1 MMALT
6 AFGIARQRLTL
17 LVMLVILA
25 LGAGTYMGFPKRED
39 PAITVRTA
47 VVTVINQGLPLV
59 QIEDLIARPIE
70 ERARAIAGVD
80 EVRTQVLQGGAILQI
95 DLANAVPEGGI
106 AAIFREIENEIEAL
120 APQMPQGSVGP
131 LVNTNFGDVAIA
143 TVAVTAQGFA
153 LTDLERFAEDL
164 RDRLYALDTVSA
176 VSLHGVQEERVW
188 IEIDRDR
195 LSSIGTM
202 LDPVIAALR
211 AQNVRL
217 PSGSIVSEGVR
228 FALETTGDFGNADA
242 ISEMIVNIPGV
253 GLLRLGDLA
262 QVRRGMVEPQQTPVF
277 HNGEQAIVLGV
288 EMFAGEDI
296 VAVGENLRRVVD
308 AFVLDQPWGVEAE
321 FSAFQPEVVADSVN
335 NALLNMLQT
344 FLVVLGVMTLFLG
357 LRQALVIASIVPF
370 AVGFAFVFMPFWG
383 SNCSRFRSRPS
394 SSRWGFWSTMDW
406 SSSRTWTVASVPG
419 PRGERRRWRRGGQ
432 YTLPLLIASITT
444 VAAFLP
450 LFLLDGTE
458 GQYGFSLGAVVA
470 LMLLG
475 SFLSAV
481 YLLPALAVWFL
492 PDPKVQARPGL
503 MDRASRGY
511 GRLVGWVVR
520 APYLTLGMTLLILVG
535 AVSQMPNVRQQ
546 LFPLSERPQFLIYL
560 DLPRGSDI
568 AATEATALR
577 LSDWLK
583 ADSGRVT
590 GVTSFIGF
598 GGPRFV
604 LMLDPA
610 DFDPASAFMVVNTT
624 DFATSSEVITAAE
637 AHIAA
642 TFPEARVRLKR
653 LAMGGREPGIEVV
666 LEGPDADALLAAG
679 QLVEAAF
686 ASAPGMVENQGDWG
700 NRVLQARVIVAQD
713 QARQYGL
720 TSQSVSE
727 ALQGFL
733 DGTQVSVLR
742 SEDRQIPIVLRGSP
756 GSGDSFGDLANIAI
770 ATPGGLVS
778 LDQIAR
784 FEPHL
789 DYSTI
794 RRVDQTRRLT
804 VTAISSELSALDLVA
819 QIQPTLD
826 LLSAE
831 LGPAYGIRIGGEVE
845 QAGEVRGKLGAGLTG
860 GAGRDA
866 DGVDGAVQF
875 VPPGRA
881 DAPVRAS
888 GSGGCAAGTDRAE
901 PAAEFLRHAG
911 ADRAVGDHH
920 QQRDRADQPDRHRA
934 RTQPLPEAIAEAA
947 RKRFRPIVL
956 TSLTTVLGLL
966 PMALSGGA
974 LWEPMATLMIGGLG
988 VSSILTLFYVPALYR
1003 VLFRDERRLLDI
1015 QTDRTR
1021 TGLNRST
1028 PWESA
1033 HDRPCHPACHR
1044 VLHLRRRHLHRS
1056 FPYRKTGLEPD
1067 ARPDESA
1074 RRRHDRARRPR
1085 AIASRHPPAAA
1096 HDDGDHGQWCG
1107 AAGVAGLD
1115 GRVRC

>member
-1 MMALT
+1 MMSLT
-6 AFGIARQRLTL
+6 AFGIARRRLTI
-17 LVMLVILA
+17 LVMLVILT

-47 VVTVINQGLPLV
+47 VVTVIHQGLPLV
-59 QIEDLIARPIE
+59 QIEELIARPIE

-95 DLANAVPEGGI
+95 DLANAVPEAGI
-106 AAIFREIENEIEAL
+106 AAIFREIENEIESL

-153 LTDLERFAEDL
+153 LTDLESFAEDL

-176 VSLHGVQEERVW
+176 VTLHGVQDERVW

-195 LSSIGTM
+195 LSSIGTT

-228 FALETTGDFGNADA
+228 FALETTGDFDSIDA
-242 ISEMIVNIPGV
+242 ISDMIVDIPAV
-253 GLLRLGDLA
+253 GLLLLGDLA
-262 QVRRGMVEPQQTPVF
+262 NVRRGMVEPQQTPVF
-277 HNGEQAIVLGV
+277 HNGEQAVVLGV

-296 VAVGENLRRVVD
+296 VAVGADLRRVVD
-308 AFVLDQPWGVEAE
+308 AFIMDQPWGVEAA
-321 FSAFQPEVVADSVN
+321 FSTFQPEVVADSVN

-370 AVGFAFVFMPFWG
+370 AVGFAFVFMPFLRIELQQVSIAAIIISLG
-383 SNCSRFRSRPS
+383 LLVDNGLVIVEDMDSRIRAGATR
-394 SSRWGFWSTMDW
+394 
-406 SSSRTWTVASVPG
+406 
-419 PRGERRRWRRGGQ
+419 RGAAMAAGGQ
-432 YTLPLLIASITT
+432 YALPLLIASITT

-475 SFLSAV
+475 SFLSAI

-503 MDRASRGY
+503 MDRAASAY
-511 GRLVGWVVR
+511 GQLVGWVVR

-568 AATEATALR
+568 AATEAKALQ
-577 LSDWLK
+577 LSDWLT
-583 ADSGRVT
+583 ADRDRVT

-604 LMLDPA
+604 LTLDPA

-624 DFATSSEVITAAE
+624 DFAASSEVIVAAE
-637 AHIAA
+637 AHVAA

-653 LAMGGREPGIEVV
+653 LAMGGREPGVEVV

-679 QLVEAAF
+679 HMVEAAF

-700 NRVLQARVIVAQD
+700 NRVLRARVVVAQD

-742 SEDRQIPIVLRGSP
+742 SEDRQIPIILRGAP

-789 DYSTI
+789 DFSTI

-819 QIQPTLD
+819 HIQPTLD
-826 LLSAE
+826 RLSTE
-831 LGPAYGIRIGGEVE
+831 LGPAYAIRIGGEVE
-845 QAGEVRGKLGAGLTG
+845 QAGEVRGKLGAGLPVALVVMLT
-860 GAGRDA
+860 ALMAQFNSFRRV
-866 DGVDGAVQF
+866 GVTLLC
-875 VPPGRA
+875 VPL
-881 DAPVRAS
+881 VV
-888 GSGGCAAGTDRAE
+888 
-901 PAAEFLRHAG
+901 
-911 ADRAVGDHH
+911 VGVPL
-920 QQRDRADQPDRHRA
+920 ALIGLN
-934 RTQPLPEAIAEAA
+934 QPLSFFGTLGLIALSGIIINNAIVLINQIDIERETRPVSAAISEAA
-947 RKRFRPIVL
+947 RKRFRPILL

-988 VSSILTLFYVPALYR
+988 VSSILTLFYVPAVYR
-1003 VLFRDERRLLDI
+1003 VLFRDSRQMHEFHP
-1015 QTDRTR
+1015 TE
-1021 TGLNRST
+1021 
-1028 PWESA
+1028 PE
-1033 HDRPCHPACHR
+1033 PC
-1044 VLHLRRRHLHRS
+1044 
-1056 FPYRKTGLEPD
+1056 
-1067 ARPDESA
+1067 
-1074 RRRHDRARRPR
+1074 
-1085 AIASRHPPAAA
+1085 
-1096 HDDGDHGQWCG
+1096 
-1107 AAGVAGLD
+1107 
-1115 GRVRC
+1115 

>member
-1 MMALT
+1 MMSLT
-6 AFGIARQRLTL
+6 EFGIARERLTIL
-17 LVMLVILA
+17 AMLVILA
-25 LGAGTYMGFPKRED
+25 LGAGTYLGFPKRED

-47 VVTVINQGLPLV
+47 VVTVVNQGLPLV
-59 QIEDLIARPIE
+59 QIEELIARPIE

-80 EVRTQVLQGGAILQI
+80 EVRTQVLRGGAILQI

-153 LTDLERFAEDL
+153 LTDLERFAESL
-164 RDRLYALDTVSA
+164 RDRFYTLETVSA
-176 VSLHGVQEERVW
+176 VTLHGVQGERVW
-188 IEIDRDR
+188 IEIDRER
-195 LSSIGTM
+195 LSSIGMT

-217 PSGSIVSEGVR
+217 PSGSIVSEGAR
-228 FALETTGDFGNADA
+228 FALETTGDFDGIDA
-242 ISEMIVNIPGV
+242 IADMIVDIPGI

-262 QVRRGMVEPQQTPVF
+262 HVRRGTVEPQQTPVF
-277 HNGEQAIVLGV
+277 HDGEQAIVLGV
-288 EMFAGEDI
+288 EMFPGEDI
-296 VAVGENLRRVVD
+296 VAVGEDLRRIVD
-308 AFVLDQPWGVEAE
+308 AFVLDQPWGVEAM
-321 FSAFQPEVVADSVN
+321 FSSFQPEVVANSVN
-335 NALLNMLQT
+335 NALINMAQT

-370 AVGFAFVFMPFWG
+370 AVGFAFAFMPFLG
-383 SNCSRFRSRPS
+383 IELQQVSIAAIIISLGLLVDNGLVIVEDMDSRIRAGATR
-394 SSRWGFWSTMDW
+394 RDAA
-406 SSSRTWTVASVPG
+406 VAAG
-419 PRGERRRWRRGGQ
+419 AQ

-503 MDRASRGY
+503 MDRANRRY

-520 APYLTLGMTLLILVG
+520 APIVTLTAILLILVG
-535 AVSQMPNVRQQ
+535 AISQMPNVRQQ
-546 LFPLSERPQFLIYL
+546 LFPLSERPQFLVYL
-560 DLPRGSDI
+560 DLPRGADI
-568 AATEATALR
+568 AATQATALR
-577 LSDWLK
+577 LSDWLTS
-583 ADSGRVT
+583 DTDRVT

-604 LMLDPA
+604 LTLDPA
-610 DFDPASAFMVVNTT
+610 DFDPASAFMVVNTM
-624 DFATSSEVITAAE
+624 DFTASSEVIAAAE

-679 QLVEAAF
+679 HVVEAAF

-700 NRVLQARVIVAQD
+700 NRVLRARVVVAQD

-720 TSQSVSE
+720 TSQGVSE

-742 SEDRQIPIVLRGSP
+742 SADRQIPIILRGAP

-778 LDQIAR
+778 LDQISR

-789 DYSTI
+789 DFSTI

-804 VTAISSELSALDLVA
+804 VTAISSDLSALDLVA
-819 QIQPTLD
+819 HIQPTLD
-826 LLSAE
+826 QLSAE
-831 LGPAYGIRIGGEVE
+831 LGPAYAIRIGGEVE
-845 QAGEVRGKLGAGLTG
+845 QAGEVRGKLGAGLPVALVVMLTALMAQFNSFRRVG
-860 GAGRDA
+860 LTLLCVPLVVV
-866 DGVDGAVQF
+866 GVPLALIG
-875 VPPGRA
+875 
-881 DAPVRAS
+881 
-888 GSGGCAAGTDRAE
+888 
-901 PAAEFLRHAG
+901 LN
-911 ADRAVGDHH
+911 
-920 QQRDRADQPDRHRA
+920 
-934 RTQPLPEAIAEAA
+934 QPLSFFGTLGLIALSGIIINNAIVLINQIDIERETRPVLEAISEAA
-947 RKRFRPIVL
+947 RKRFRPIL
-956 TSLTTVLGLL
+956 LASLTTVLGLL

-1003 VLFRDERRLLDI
+1003 VLFRDERIRDERRLLEFHPTEPEPAR
-1015 QTDRTR
+1015 TDQ
-1021 TGLNRST
+1021 
-1028 PWESA
+1028 
-1033 HDRPCHPACHR
+1033 
-1044 VLHLRRRHLHRS
+1044 
-1056 FPYRKTGLEPD
+1056 
-1067 ARPDESA
+1067 
-1074 RRRHDRARRPR
+1074 
-1085 AIASRHPPAAA
+1085 PPAES
-1096 HDDGDHGQWCG
+1096 
-1107 AAGVAGLD
+1107 
-1115 GRVRC
+1115 RP